1 MDPLQHVLDG
11 PRARGAFALKVL
23 MKPRW
28 SIQVQDRAPL
38 TVIAMIA
45 ASGWLIADGQQYRLE
60 PGDVALVRGPE
71 PYRMA
76 DDPAR
81 EPDVIIQPHQECTT
95 PSGTKISLELNQGVR
110 SWGTGTTGDAMMLIG
125 TYDTDAEVTAAVTSS
140 LPRVAVVP
148 AGNVDASILGVLERE
163 ITSNAPGQGSVID
176 RLLDVV
182 LVHAVRAWTH
192 LNPRSPGGW
201 IAGTTDP
208 LTARALELFHGA
220 PAEPWTLEAVAGQL
234 HVSRA
239 TLATRFRASVGEPPM
254 TYLTNWRLLLAS
266 ELLADAE
273 LTTANIAAKVGY
285 GSPYALSTAFKRR
298 YGASPTAY
306 RRSKVTRHAAATA

>member
-1 MDPLQHVLDG
+1 LQHVLDG

-23 MKPRW
+23 MKPGW

-38 TVIAMIA
+38 TVIAMIS

-60 PGDVALVRGPE
+60 PGDVALVRGPG
-71 PYRMA
+71 PYRMS
-76 DDPAR
+76 DDPTR
-81 EPDVIIQPHQECTT
+81 EPDVVIHPHQECTT
-95 PSGTKISLELNQGVR
+95 PSGEKISLNLSQGVR
-110 SWGTGTTGDAMMLIG
+110 SWGTGTIGDAMMLIG
-125 TYDTDAEVTAAVTSS
+125 TYDTDAEVTAAVTST
-140 LPRVAVVP
+140 LPRIAVVP
-148 AGNVDASILGVLERE
+148 VGNVDASILGVLGRE
-163 ITSNAPGQGSVID
+163 IASNAPGQGSVID

-182 LVHAVRAWTH
+182 LVHAVRAWSH
-192 LNPRSPGGW
+192 LNPRSLRGW

-208 LTARALELFHGA
+208 LTARALELFHST
-220 PAEPWTLEAVAGQL
+220 PAEPWTLETVAGRL

-239 TLATRFRASVGEPPM
+239 TLATRFRANVGEPPM

-273 LTTANIAAKVGY
+273 LTTAHIAAKVGY

-306 RRSKVTRHAAATA
+306 RRSKFTLHTTATA